1 MRDKKLKRVMS
12 CIIREVIPAF
22 ALGLILLFSCETD
35 AKIIEKIV
43 AIVNGDIITLSEL
56 REISVP
62 YLEKMKLKF
71 SLENDEEQ
79 IKEIE
84 KRILDQLID
93 EKLVKQEADRLEI
106 VVDDKEVDIAV
117 RDVMS
122 KNNIAKEQF
131 EQVLLEEGLTFE
143 DYRKQLK
150 DQMQKMRLL
159 DQEIKSKIQITEK
172 EVEKYYKENMDD
184 YNTPLEVSIQ
194 QILLIIPS
202 EASEQEINQIRE
214 KANSILQKIKEGE
227 DFTSM
232 VKLYSQDATA
242 ATGGV
247 MGAFRQG
254 ELLPGLNKVAFS
266 LEVGEVSSV
275 IQTPRGFHI
284 IRVLDK
290 RERQKMTKEEK
301 WNEIE
306 NFLYNQKFEDEFKQW
321 VKKIRK
327 RSFVKV
333 SL

>member
-1 MRDKKLKRVMS
+1 MRDKKLKRVKS
-12 CIIREVIPAF
+12 CIIREVIPTF
-22 ALGLILLFSCETD
+22 VLVIILLFSCETD

-62 YLEKMKLKF
+62 YLEKMQLKF

-106 VVDDKEVDIAV
+106 AVDDKEVDIAV

-122 KNNIAKEQF
+122 KNNIAKDQF

-143 DYRKQLK
+143 NYRKQLK
-150 DQMQKMRLL
+150 EQMQKMRLL

-172 EVEKYYKENMDD
+172 EVEKYYKENIDD
-184 YNTPLEVSIQ
+184 YNTPPEVSIQ
-194 QILLIIPS
+194 QIFLIIPS

-214 KANSILQKIKEGE
+214 KANGIAQKIREGE

-254 ELLPGLNKVAFS
+254 ELLPGLNKFVFS

-275 IQTPRGFHI
+275 IQTSRGFHI
-284 IRVLDK
+284 VKVLDK

-321 VKKIRK
+321 IKKIRK
-327 RSFVKV
+327 RSYIKI

>member
-1 MRDKKLKRVMS
+1 MRDKKLKRVKS
-12 CIIREVIPAF
+12 CIIREVIPTF

-35 AKIIEKIV
+35 AKIVEKIV
-43 AIVNGDIITLSEL
+43 AIVNGDIITLTEL

-79 IKEIE
+79 IEEIE

-122 KNNIAKEQF
+122 KNNIAKDQF

-184 YNTPLEVSIQ
+184 YNTPPEVRIQ

-214 KANSILQKIKEGE
+214 KANGILQKIKEGE
-227 DFTSM
+227 DFTNM

-266 LEVGEVSSV
+266 LEVGEVSPV
-275 IQTPRGFHI
+275 IQTSRGFHI

>member
-1 MRDKKLKRVMS
+1 MIIKQVKLNNIRSYVNGQIQFPGGSFLLSGDIGSGKSSILLAIEFALFGLKRKDLSGSALLRHGKKEGSV
-12 CIIREVIPAF
+12 ELHF
-22 ALGLILLFSCETD
+22 A
-35 AKIIEKIV
+35 
-43 AIVNGDIITLSEL
+43 
-56 REISVP
+56 
-62 YLEKMKLKF
+62 
-71 SLENDEEQ
+71 
-79 IKEIE
+79 
-84 KRILDQLID
+84 
-93 EKLVKQEADRLEI
+93 
-106 VVDDKEVDIAV
+106 VDDKEVDIAV

-122 KNNIAKEQF
+122 KNNIAKDQF

-150 DQMQKMRLL
+150 EQMQKMRLL

-184 YNTPLEVSIQ
+184 YNTPPEVSIQ

-214 KANSILQKIKEGE
+214 KANGIAQKIREGE

-247 MGAFRQG
+247 LGAFRQG
-254 ELLPGLNKVAFS
+254 ELLPGLNKVVFS

-275 IQTPRGFHI
+275 IQTSRGFHI
-284 IRVLDK
+284 VKVLDK

-321 VKKIRK
+321 MKKIRK
-327 RSFVKV
+327 RSYIKI

>member
-1 MRDKKLKRVMS
+1 MRDKRLNRIKS

-22 ALGLILLFSCETD
+22 AFGIMLLFSCETD

-62 YLEKMKLKF
+62 YLEKMQLKF

-106 VVDDKEVDIAV
+106 AVDDKEVDIAV

-122 KNNIAKEQF
+122 KNNIAKDQF

-150 DQMQKMRLL
+150 EQMQKMRLL

-184 YNTPLEVSIQ
+184 YNTPPEVRIQ

-214 KANSILQKIKEGE
+214 KADGIVQKIREGE

-247 MGAFRQG
+247 MGVFRQG

-266 LEVGEVSSV
+266 LEVNEVSSV
-275 IQTPRGFHI
+275 IQTSRGFHI
-284 IRVLDK
+284 VRVLDK

-306 NFLYNQKFEDEFKQW
+306 NFLYNQKFEDEFQQW
-321 VKKIRK
+321 MKKIRK
-327 RSFVKV
+327 RSYLKI

>member
-1 MRDKKLKRVMS
+1 MRDKKLKRVKS
-12 CIIREVIPAF
+12 CIIKEVIPTF

-35 AKIIEKIV
+35 AKIVEKIV

-62 YLEKMKLKF
+62 YLEKMQLKF

-106 VVDDKEVDIAV
+106 AVDDKEVDIAV

-122 KNNIAKEQF
+122 KNNIAKDQF

-150 DQMQKMRLL
+150 EQMQKMRLL

-184 YNTPLEVSIQ
+184 YNTPPEVSIQ

-214 KANSILQKIKEGE
+214 KANGIAQKIREGE

-247 MGAFRQG
+247 LGAFRQG
-254 ELLPGLNKVAFS
+254 ELLPGLNKVVFS

-275 IQTPRGFHI
+275 IQTSRGFHI
-284 IRVLDK
+284 VKVLDK

-321 VKKIRK
+321 IKKIRK
-327 RSFVKV
+327 RSYLKI

>member
-1 MRDKKLKRVMS
+1 MREKKLKRVKS

-22 ALGLILLFSCETD
+22 TLGIILLFSCETD

-62 YLEKMKLKF
+62 YLEKMQLKF
-71 SLENDEEQ
+71 SLESDEEQ
-79 IKEIE
+79 IKEVE

-106 VVDDKEVDIAV
+106 VVDDKEVDLAV

-159 DQEIKSKIQITEK
+159 DLEIKSKIQITEK
-172 EVEKYYKENMDD
+172 EVEKYYKENIGE
-184 YNTPLEVSIQ
+184 YNAPPEVRIQ

-202 EASEQEINQIRE
+202 KASEQEINQIRE
-214 KANSILQKIKEGE
+214 KANGILQKIREGE

-232 VKLYSQDATA
+232 VKLYSQDANA
-242 ATGGV
+242 AIGGV

-254 ELLPGLNKVAFS
+254 ELLPALNKVAFS
-266 LEVGEVSSV
+266 LEVNEVSSV
-275 IQTPRGFHI
+275 IQTSRGFHI

-327 RSFVKV
+327 RSYVKI